1 MRGTFLVA
9 SLAVVG
15 FSAGS
20 ALAAPSNWWAPYTTD
35 ANTLGLWHF
44 DDVTGP
50 TGTFADSSGGAH
62 NGTLSSYVLDSS
74 TFTLTAP
81 GTSGAAP
88 APALEHS
95 ANR

>member
-50 TGTFADSSGGAH
+50 TGTFCRFQRRRSQRNAEQLCS
-62 NGTLSSYVLDSS
+62 
-74 TFTLTAP
+74 
-81 GTSGAAP
+81 
-88 APALEHS
+88 
-95 ANR
+95 